1 MTCVVVAGKWSDLRG
16 GTLNY
21 CALAQSVTEEGLTMP
36 S

>member
-1 MTCVVVAGKWSDLRG
+1 MTCVVVAGEWSDLRV

-21 CALAQSVTEEGLTMP
+21 CALAQFVTEEGLTMP